1 MTELGVGVNKLEE
14 RESPLL
20 SQEGWREAPGW
31 FQSGNLACWRLRN
44 HPSHDLRSCC
54 PPDSGG
60 QFFPLFPI
68 THISKF
74 IRTFYA
80 PLH

>member
-31 FQSGNLACWRLRN
+31 FQSGNLASWRL
-44 HPSHDLRSCC
+44 S
-54 PPDSGG
+54 
-60 QFFPLFPI
+60 QI
-68 THISKF
+68 THIPKF
-74 IRTFYA
+74 ICMFRIYCDPKHGCWFAEGVYD
-80 PLH
+80 